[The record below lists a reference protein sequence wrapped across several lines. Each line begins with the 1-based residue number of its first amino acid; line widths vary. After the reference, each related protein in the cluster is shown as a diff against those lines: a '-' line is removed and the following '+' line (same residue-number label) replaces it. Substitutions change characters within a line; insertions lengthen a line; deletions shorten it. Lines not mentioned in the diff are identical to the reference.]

1 MIVKKMIFIYMYTI
15 INDNP
20 FENLKKR
27 KCVKNCDFNEM
38 LQKICIIKYLTNK
51 IKTNE
56 KKEKEEEIKV
66 QDMILETIEEG
77 FISDNYDTSNLEK
90 GKDEIIYIVIYLIKV
105 MIFKI

>member
-1 MIVKKMIFIYMYTI
+1 MTI
-15 INDNP
+15 ICDQDNP
-20 FENLKKR
+20 FENLKK
-27 KCVKNCDFNEM
+27 KNCDFNEM
-38 LQKICIIKYLTNK
+38 LQKICILKYVTNET
-51 IKTNE
+51 KTNE

-90 GKDEIIYIVIYLIKV
+90 GKDEIIYIVIYLVKV

>member
-1 MIVKKMIFIYMYTI
+1 MKL

-20 FENLKKR
+20 FENLKKL

-38 LQKICIIKYLTNK
+38 LQKICILKYVTNET
-51 IKTNE
+51 KTNE

-66 QDMILETIEEG
+66 QDIILETIEEG
-77 FISDNYDTSNLEK
+77 FISDNYDKSNLEK
-90 GKDEIIYIVIYLIKV
+90 WKDEIIYIVIYLIKV

>member
-1 MIVKKMIFIYMYTI
+1 MKL

-20 FENLKKR
+20 FENLKKL

-56 KKEKEEEIKV
+56 TKTNEEEIKV
-66 QDMILETIEEG
+66 QDIILDTIEEG
-77 FISDNYDTSNLEK
+77 FISDNYETSNLEK
-90 GKDEIIYIVIYLIKV
+90 GKDEII
-105 MIFKI
+105 

>member
-1 MIVKKMIFIYMYTI
+1 MKL

-20 FENLKKR
+20 FENLKKL

-38 LQKICIIKYLTNK
+38 LQKICIIKYLTN
-51 IKTNE
+51 E

-66 QDMILETIEEG
+66 QDIILETIEEG

-90 GKDEIIYIVIYLIKV
+90 GKDEIIYIIIYLIKV

>member
-1 MIVKKMIFIYMYTI
+1 MKL

-20 FENLKKR
+20 FENLKKL

-38 LQKICIIKYLTNK
+38 LQKICIIKYVKNL

-90 GKDEIIYIVIYLIKV
+90 GKDEIIYIVIYLVKV

>member
-1 MIVKKMIFIYMYTI
+1 MKL

-20 FENLKKR
+20 FENLKKL
-27 KCVKNCDFNEM
+27 KCVKNWDFNEI
-38 LQKICIIKYLTNK
+38 LQKIYIIKYVTNET
-51 IKTNE
+51 KTNE

-77 FISDNYDTSNLEK
+77 FTSDNYDTTNLEK
-90 GKDEIIYIVIYLIKV
+90 GKDEIIYIVIYLVKV

>member
-20 FENLKKR
+20 FENLKKL

-56 KKEKEEEIKV
+56 TKRKRRRNKSSRYYIR
-66 QDMILETIEEG
+66 
-77 FISDNYDTSNLEK
+77 NY
-90 GKDEIIYIVIYLIKV
+90 
-105 MIFKI
+105 

>member
-38 LQKICIIKYLTNK
+38 LQKICIIKYVTNK
-51 IKTNE
+51 ICNK
-56 KKEKEEEIKV
+56 
-66 QDMILETIEEG
+66 
-77 FISDNYDTSNLEK
+77 
-90 GKDEIIYIVIYLIKV
+90 
-105 MIFKI
+105 

>member
-38 LQKICIIKYLTNK
+38 LQKICIIKYV
-51 IKTNE
+51 TNE

-77 FISDNYDTSNLEK
+77 FISDNYDTLNLEK
-90 GKDEIIYIVIYLIKV
+90 GKDEII
-105 MIFKI
+105 

>member
-1 MIVKKMIFIYMYTI
+1 MKL

-38 LQKICIIKYLTNK
+38 LQKICIIKYV
-51 IKTNE
+51 TNE
-56 KKEKEEEIKV
+56 KNEKEEEIKV
-66 QDMILETIEEG
+66 QDIILETIEEG

-90 GKDEIIYIVIYLIKV
+90 GKDEIIYIVIYLVKV

>member
-38 LQKICIIKYLTNK
+38 LQKICIIKYLTNET
-51 IKTNE
+51 KTNE
-56 KKEKEEEIKV
+56 
-66 QDMILETIEEG
+66 
-77 FISDNYDTSNLEK
+77 
-90 GKDEIIYIVIYLIKV
+90 
-105 MIFKI
+105 

>member
-1 MIVKKMIFIYMYTI
+1 MKL

-38 LQKICIIKYLTNK
+38 LQKICII
-51 IKTNE
+51 
-56 KKEKEEEIKV
+56 
-66 QDMILETIEEG
+66 IEEG

-90 GKDEIIYIVIYLIKV
+90 GKDEIIYIVIYLVKV

>member
-1 MIVKKMIFIYMYTI
+1 MKL

-20 FENLKKR
+20 FENLKKL
-27 KCVKNCDFNEM
+27 KCVGGCGFNEM

-77 FISDNYDTSNLEK
+77 FI
-90 GKDEIIYIVIYLIKV
+90 
-105 MIFKI
+105 

>member
-1 MIVKKMIFIYMYTI
+1 MKL

-38 LQKICIIKYLTNK
+38 LQKICIIKYV
-51 IKTNE
+51 TNE

-90 GKDEIIYIVIYLIKV
+90 GKDKII
-105 MIFKI
+105 

>member
-1 MIVKKMIFIYMYTI
+1 
-15 INDNP
+15 
-20 FENLKKR
+20 
-27 KCVKNCDFNEM
+27 M

-77 FISDNYDTSNLEK
+77 FI
-90 GKDEIIYIVIYLIKV
+90 
-105 MIFKI
+105 

>member
-1 MIVKKMIFIYMYTI
+1 MKL

-38 LQKICIIKYLTNK
+38 FQKICIIKYV
-51 IKTNE
+51 TNE

>member
-1 MIVKKMIFIYMYTI
+1 MIVKKMIFIYMYTM

-38 LQKICIIKYLTNK
+38 LQKICIIKYVINET
-51 IKTNE
+51 KTN
-56 KKEKEEEIKV
+56 EEEIKV
-66 QDMILETIEEG
+66 QDIILETIEEG
-77 FISDNYDTSNLEK
+77 FISDNYETSNLEK

>member
-38 LQKICIIKYLTNK
+38 LKKICIIKYLTNK

-56 KKEKEEEIKV
+56 EEIKV
-66 QDMILETIEEG
+66 QDIILETIEEG
-77 FISDNYDTSNLEK
+77 FISDNYGTSNLEK
-90 GKDEIIYIVIYLIKV
+90 GKDEIIYIIIYLVKV

>member
-51 IKTNE
+51 IKTYGE
-56 KKEKEEEIKV
+56 KKDEFIK
-66 QDMILETIEEG
+66 LNNKYSN
-77 FISDNYDTSNLEK
+77 SDYNSTRS
-90 GKDEIIYIVIYLIKV
+90 II
-105 MIFKI
+105 